1 MKSLKNLSVLL
12 FASLLI
18 NGCATILTG
27 DVDTINFTSDPKG
40 ARIVMDGLD
49 IGKTPATLVI
59 KRSGFKDKTITLKLD
74 GYEDRSFLLQKEFNA
89 IAILNFAGIVGWFVD
104 FATGS
109 IMKYSQK
116 SYNLDLSPKGFNI
129 DNLDS
134 DKFGRLIIP
143 NEESSFFVFDESVG
157 YKIYFQ

>member
-49 IGKTPATLVI
+49 IGKPPATLVI

-129 DNLDS
+129 DNLES

>member
-129 DNLDS
+129 DNLES

>member
-1 MKSLKNLSVLL
+1 M
-12 FASLLI
+12 
-18 NGCATILTG
+18 
-27 DVDTINFTSDPKG
+27 
-40 ARIVMDGLD
+40 
-49 IGKTPATLVI
+49 
-59 KRSGFKDKTITLKLD
+59 
-74 GYEDRSFLLQKEFNA
+74 
-89 IAILNFAGIVGWFVD
+89 D

-129 DNLDS
+129 DNLES